1 MAKRRT
7 LQETRGVLLDAGREL
22 VEEFD
27 LERGESTAGAL
38 AHIRAADVAA
48 RAGLSKGMVYHL
60 WDDQDAYRRDLLIHL
75 SRQLTGVP
83 LAAVPIPSGSAS
95 DPKTFFR
102 DAGNASFDSLM
113 EDSSWRLF
121 VELCSY
127 MNDPEVQEPLH
138 EAWTNSAIPAAKAME
153 QALDDLGRRII
164 EPLTVDH
171 LVHVTRAIGRG
182 FRLLAG
188 IDPQAYCEKGFEWEG
203 SEGWSLYAI
212 AIHTAVCGLT
222 EEVS

>member
-7 LQETRGVLLDAGREL
+7 LQETRRVLLDAGREL

-27 LERGESTAGAL
+27 LDRGESTAGAL
-38 AHIRAADVAA
+38 AHIRAADVAS

-60 WDDQDAYRRDLLIHL
+60 WDDQDAYRRELLIHL
-75 SRQLTGVP
+75 SQELTGTP
-83 LAAVPIPSGSAS
+83 LAAIPTGIG
-95 DPKTFFR
+95 DLDRKTYFR

-113 EDSSWRLF
+113 EDPSWRLF

-138 EAWTNSAIPAAKAME
+138 EAWTNSAIPAVKAME
-153 QALDDLGRRII
+153 QALDDVGRRMID
-164 EPLTVDH
+164 PLTIDH
-171 LVHVTRAIGRG
+171 LVHITRAVGRG

-188 IDPQAYCEKGFEWEG
+188 IDPKAYCEKGFEWEG

-222 EEVS
+222 EDISS

>member
-7 LQETRGVLLDAGREL
+7 LQETRGVLLEAGREL

-60 WDDQDAYRRDLLIHL
+60 WDDQDAYRRELLIHL
-75 SRQLTGVP
+75 SSEIAGLP
-83 LAAVPIPSGSAS
+83 LASEPVANAS
-95 DPKTFFR
+95 DPAAYFR

-113 EDSSWRLF
+113 TDPSWRLF

-138 EAWTNSAIPAAKAME
+138 DAWIESAIPAAKALE
-153 QALDDLGRRII
+153 QALDDLDRRMI
-164 EPLTVDH
+164 EPLTIDH

-182 FRLLAG
+182 FRLLVG
-188 IDPQAYCEKGFEWEG
+188 IDPQAYGERGFSWQG
-203 SEGWSLYAI
+203 SDGWSLYAI
-212 AIHTAVCGLT
+212 AVHNAVCGLT
-222 EEVS
+222 EPV